1 MNRVPKIY
9 YLAIASMIVL
19 CLTSG
24 VRAELVLPQ
33 AASVPGGVAVISLQ
47 AIEQVSEAHF
57 DEQRVAIIT
66 KEQVAYAIVGLPLEI
81 KPGRYPLRV
90 KSKRGAVT
98 TVNFTVVD
106 KRYPTQH
113 LTIKDKRKV
122 EPSAQDLARIKAE
135 GAKIGAAF
143 RTWSASSGLNFD
155 FIAPVD
161 GKRSD
166 SFGSRRIFNNQPR
179 KPHSG
184 MDISA
189 SEGEPIKSTAQGR
202 VILTGHFFFNGNSVF
217 IDHGQGVISMYCHL
231 SAVTVKKGE
240 RVEQGQLIGKVGK
253 TGRAT
258 GPHLHW
264 SISLNDARVD
274 PALFL
279 TH

>member
-98 TVNFTVVD
+98 TVNFTVAS
-106 KRYPTQH
+106 T
-113 LTIKDKRKV
+113 
-122 EPSAQDLARIKAE
+122 QDLARIKAE
-135 GAKIGAAF
+135 GEKIGAAF
-143 RTWSASSGLNFD
+143 RTWSASSGLNFA
-155 FIAPVD
+155 FIVPVD

-166 SFGSRRIFNNQPR
+166 SFGSRRVFNNQPR
-179 KPHSG
+179 RPHSG

-240 RVEQGQLIGKVGK
+240 RVEQG
-253 TGRAT
+253 
-258 GPHLHW
+258 
-264 SISLNDARVD
+264 
-274 PALFL
+274 
-279 TH
+279 